1 MLKKAHTRQWSPLLL
16 KPFTVTSIS
25 LKPWC
30 SFPLFLPLQVKAAA
44 HAELKDKATFLTDTG
59 AAHGDVG
66 WPTCPLVSLNI
77 HWRVD
82 GVRSAR
88 IKVVLKN
95 FTSPPGAS
103 DWLWTGD
110 GADEAQWGWE
120 WGERQ
125 KERPQR
131 EKKKTL
137 QAPTAAY
144 AVTLGKTK
152 RHR

>member
-1 MLKKAHTRQWSPLLL
+1 MITPSLKTICSNI
-16 KPFTVTSIS
+16 FIS

-30 SFPLFLPLQVKAAA
+30 SFPIFLPLQVKAAA

-59 AAHGDVG
+59 AARGDVG
-66 WPTCPLVSLNI
+66 RPTCPLVSLNI

-82 GVRSAR
+82 GVCSAR

-103 DWLWTGD
+103 DWLWMGD

-120 WGERQ
+120 WGE
-125 KERPQR
+125 
-131 EKKKTL
+131 
-137 QAPTAAY
+137 
-144 AVTLGKTK
+144 VTTSTRK
-152 RHR
+152 

>member
-1 MLKKAHTRQWSPLLL
+1 MITP
-16 KPFTVTSIS
+16 S
-25 LKPWC
+25 LKAIYSNVFISFKQWC
-30 SFPLFLPLQVKAAA
+30 SFPLFLPLQVKATA

-59 AAHGDVG
+59 AARGDVG

-95 FTSPPGAS
+95 FTSPPGAR
-103 DWLWTGD
+103 DWLWAGD

-120 WGERQ
+120 WG
-125 KERPQR
+125 
-131 EKKKTL
+131 
-137 QAPTAAY
+137 
-144 AVTLGKTK
+144 
-152 RHR
+152 